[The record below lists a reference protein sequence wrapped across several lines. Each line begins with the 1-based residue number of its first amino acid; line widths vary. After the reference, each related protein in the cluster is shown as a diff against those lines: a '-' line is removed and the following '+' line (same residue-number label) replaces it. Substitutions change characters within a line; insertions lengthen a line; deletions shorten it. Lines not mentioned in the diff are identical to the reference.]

1 MSLRGFPR
9 IFGYDLRAI
18 KYLISVP
25 LDRGDF
31 GGWNLLLTGVRT
43 LITLHH
49 GCKTKNE
56 SFTSC
61 RGPVNISVGSKIA

>member
-1 MSLRGFPR
+1 M
-9 IFGYDLRAI
+9 
-18 KYLISVP
+18 
-25 LDRGDF
+25 
-31 GGWNLLLTGVRT
+31 LTGVRT

>member
-9 IFGYDLRAI
+9 IFGYDLRAV
-18 KYLISVP
+18 KYSISVP

-31 GGWNLLLTGVRT
+31 GGWNLMLTGVRT
-43 LITLHH
+43 LITLHD
-49 GCKTKNE
+49 GRKTKNE

-61 RGPVNISVGSKIA
+61 RGPVKISVGSKIA

>member
-9 IFGYDLRAI
+9 IFGYDLRAV
-18 KYLISVP
+18 KYSISVP

-31 GGWNLLLTGVRT
+31 GGWNLMLTGVRT

-49 GCKTKNE
+49 GRKTKNE